1 MGNMIREIK
10 PNSRQQEC
18 IDTINGKIMVLAG
31 PGTGKTFT
39 IIQRIKNMISQN
51 ILPEK
56 ILCLTFSETAARE
69 MKERLVKEIGI
80 CASAVNVFTYH
91 AFCNDIIK
99 EFHQRFELADEVEL
113 IDETRNIAFIKS
125 SIDEFNPVFYRTKF
139 GGSDYYISEINRRIS
154 AIKKARI
161 TKKEYFDAIE
171 ANPEWQQKLNNMI
184 IEKEEKDKLGK
195 TTKTLTSNIETQA
208 NKIGKAKELWSIYE
222 LYDKKMFE
230 NNLIDFNDMINFVI
244 EGFNND
250 EEFKKQVAK
259 RYSHILVDEYQDTS
273 YSQNEIVFG
282 LIDGSEEKN
291 VFVVGDDDQI
301 IYGFQGANMTNLETF
316 LNRYPDT
323 KVITLNEN
331 NRSTQTILDFS
342 HKLIEQDNTRLEV
355 NQDFSK
361 FNISKVLTAKNE
373 KIIAKETPIRLFAF
387 DELLQEQNE
396 IVEDIKT
403 LINSDKCPVNDDNE
417 KKLSSIALLFRK
429 HDEIKPY
436 TQLFKAYDI
445 PFQIQQGKSIF
456 DIQASTFAY
465 FYLKALQNHEL
476 YSDKLF
482 SLMRF
487 EPLAIDIED
496 YNSLIIQNKLN
507 HKDFITNMEGSRDGY
522 WKNKEKITKFLDTYN
537 NLKSYASCETLKN
550 TIIKMLN
557 ETGILEYYANNP
569 VNKLENLLALQKLV
583 NEADNLE
590 KQGNGVYLD
599 EYISY
604 LDNAF
609 ANNISICIEDPI
621 ERNAVQLMTYHASKG
636 REFEYV
642 YLPNLIQKQWE
653 NSRGGNSSSLPTD
666 EIPDEDESKLQKRA
680 EELKLLFVGVTRA
693 KYGLTLSYSKE
704 SNSLTNYVASIVSDV
719 VEQKEF
725 SIDEE
730 KLTAL
735 IAKTITE
742 EKTDYDKQFSDSIK
756 AIVNNYKFSPSSL
769 DCYLTC
775 HRQFLYSNILGIDVK
790 EVVSN
795 IPNYGTAFHNTLE
808 EIVKIAKEENSYPSL
823 ESAIEIFKKNM
834 KKQRYTTLL
843 QRTEFE
849 NRGIAKLTAY
859 YPHFVQTP
867 PENIVDIELKF
878 DNIEIADIPVKGK
891 IDRVERNNDGT
902 YSLYDYKTGSAKR
915 KTQIQD
921 GREYEKYLNQLRFYK
936 TAFELQNE
944 NAKVSQ
950 VGLIFVEEPQ
960 GNFYTN
966 LTDEDNKIIEEK
978 LTQANEQLQSLNFD
992 KDATQKA
999 CENCSYRQICRVN
1012 NI

>member
-56 ILCLTFSETAARE
+56 ILCLTFSEAAASE
-69 MKERLVKEIGI
+69 MRERLVKEIGV

-113 IDETRNIAFIKS
+113 IDETRNISFVKNA
-125 SIDEFNPVFYRTKF
+125 IDEFNPVFYRTKF
-139 GGSDYYISEINRRIS
+139 GGSDYYISEINKRIS

-171 ANPEWQQKLNNMI
+171 TNPDWQQKLNDMI
-184 IEKEEKDKLGK
+184 IEKEEKDKSGK
-195 TTKTLTSNIETQA
+195 TTKTLTSNIETQT
-208 NKIGKAKELWSIYE
+208 NKIGKAKELWDIYE
-222 LYDKKMFE
+222 LYDKKMLE
-230 NNLIDFNDMINFVI
+230 NNLIDFDDMINFVI
-244 EGFNND
+244 EGFNSD

-273 YSQNEIVFG
+273 YAQNEIVFG
-282 LIDGSEEKN
+282 LIDGSEEQN
-291 VFVVGDDDQI
+291 VLVVGDDDQI

-342 HKLIEQDNTRLEV
+342 HKLIEQDDMRLEV
-355 NQDFSK
+355 NKEFSK
-361 FNISKVLTAKNE
+361 FNISKVL
-373 KIIAKETPIRLFAF
+373 ETPIRLLSF
-387 DELLQEQNE
+387 DELLQEQNA

-403 LINSDKCPVNDDNE
+403 LINSDKCPIDDNDE

-436 TQLFKAYDI
+436 IQLFKANDI
-445 PFQIQQGKSIF
+445 PFQIKQGKSIF

-465 FYLKALQNHEL
+465 FYLKALQNNEL

-507 HKDFITNMEGSRDGY
+507 HKDFITNMEGNRKGE
-522 WKNKEKITKFLDTYN
+522 WKDKEKIIKFLDTYN

-550 TIIKMLN
+550 TIIKVLN

-569 VNKLENLLALQKLV
+569 INKLENLLALQKLV
-583 NEADNLE
+583 NEADNIE

-642 YLPNLIQKQWE
+642 YLPNLVQKQWE
-653 NSRGGNSSSLPTD
+653 NSRPSSNSALPTD
-666 EIPDEDESKLQKRA
+666 KIIDEDEKKIQKRA
-680 EELKLLFVGVTRA
+680 EELKLLFVGITRA

-704 SNSLTNYVASIVSDV
+704 NNSLTNYIASVVSDKIV
-719 VEQKEF
+719 QKEF

-730 KLTAL
+730 KLSEL
-735 IAKTITE
+735 ISKTIKE
-742 EKTDYDKQFSDSIK
+742 EPTDYDKQFSDSIK
-756 AIVNNYKFSPSSL
+756 AIINNYKFSPSSL

-775 HRQFLYSNILGIDVK
+775 PRQFLYANILGIDVK
-790 EVVSN
+790 EVISN
-795 IPNYGTAFHNTLE
+795 IPNYGTAFHKTLE
-808 EIVKIAKEENSYPSL
+808 DIVKIAKEENSYPTL
-823 ESAIEIFKKNM
+823 EKAIDLFKTNM
-834 KKQRYTTLL
+834 KKQRYTTLSE
-843 QRTEFE
+843 RNEFE
-849 NRGIAKLTAY
+849 NRGISKLTAY
-859 YPHFVQTP
+859 YPHFIQTP
-867 PENIVDIELKF
+867 PENIMDIELKF
-878 DNIEIADIPVKGK
+878 DNIEIANIPVKGK

-936 TAFELQNE
+936 VAFELQNE

-966 LTDEDNKIIEEK
+966 LTDEDNKIIEDK
-978 LTQANEQLQSLNFD
+978 LKLANEQLQNLNFD
-992 KDATQKA
+992 KDKTQKA
-999 CENCSYRQICRVN
+999 CNSCSYRQICKVN